1 MKPLTDGKSAPKKHR
16 GLCKPWKPGES
27 GNPAGRPKGSRNK
40 LGEEFI
46 TELCHDWCQHGAA
59 ALKKVRENRP
69 EVYVK
74 VVASLLPREVE
85 ARVTGLTWEEAL
97 DQLRLNDGG
106 PPQPR
111 TT

>member
-46 TELCHDWCQHGAA
+46 TGLCHDWCQHGAA
-59 ALKKVRENRP
+59 ALKKVRACPSAN
-69 EVYVK
+69 K
-74 VVASLLPREVE
+74 
-85 ARVTGLTWEEAL
+85 ARS
-97 DQLRLNDGG
+97 RRGG
-106 PPQPR
+106 HR
-111 TT
+111 R